1 MRSEGVA
8 RTEHPKR
15 NGSKEK
21 GVDMLENGT
30 NGDGFKRWTAKRK
43 KAVVLDVIKGVVTPA
58 EVARKHGLTVGEIEK
73 WVDDGMRGMED
84 RLRSNP
90 RDLDAAHEAEKKEL
104 FAKIGRLSLEVEIL
118 KKTQGIGSGDSGDG
132 SW

>member
-1 MRSEGVA
+1 MDE
-8 RTEHPKR
+8 
-15 NGSKEK
+15 NGSDQE
-21 GVDMLENGT
+21 V
-30 NGDGFKRWTAKRK
+30 FKRWTAKRK

-104 FAKIGRLSLEVEIL
+104 FAKIGRLSLEVEVL
-118 KKTQGIGSGDSGDG
+118 KKTQGIGNGDSGDG